1 MAHSTQRHLVR
12 ALAYRIWEEEGRPH
26 GRAAV
31 HWAEAERR
39 LSADA
44 ASGYINAEGYEED
57 APAGRPPIDII
68 PDAPKPGQ
76 PTVSRRS
83 RESRAVR

>member
-12 ALAYRIWEEEGRPH
+12 LLAYRIWEEEGRPD

-31 HWAEAERR
+31 HWADAERR
-39 LSADA
+39 LSEDA

-68 PDAPKPGQ
+68 PAARQPGQ
-76 PTVSRRS
+76 AAARRF
-83 RESRAVR
+83 RQSRAAR